1 MYENNV
7 MKGCCTGEP
16 VSEPMEPMVA
26 LTDNIRSVGI
36 DICAMAEKIG
46 ANLFGA
52 ELRRE
57 EKSASPICL
66 HDVMKQHRVTLME
79 TAKILADICC
89 KLGI

>member
-7 MKGCCTGEP
+7 MKSCCTGEP
-16 VSEPMEPMVA
+16 VEPMEPMVA

-57 EKSASPICL
+57 EKSANPMCL
-66 HDVMKQHRVTLME
+66 HDALMEHRAKLME
-79 TAKILADICC
+79 TGRILADICC